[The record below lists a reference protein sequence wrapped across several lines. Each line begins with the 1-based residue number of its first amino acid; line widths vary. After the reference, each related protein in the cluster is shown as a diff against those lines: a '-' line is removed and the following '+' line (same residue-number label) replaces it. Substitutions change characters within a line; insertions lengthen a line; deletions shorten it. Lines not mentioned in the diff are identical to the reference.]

1 MRRSGGQGTLEG
13 IPVNKLDGIP
23 NALGWRLGRS
33 NSATLPRESR
43 DKKKAGSRHGWA
55 ICKTRGK
62 EMEAWGGH
70 RIFLFR
76 LLRDS
81 DGHKRTAFQATEWEC
96 PASHPNERLP
106 VPARHVSRRHCQ
118 GVKESRLIE
127 QARLWR
133 SHARL
138 PPAWS
143 FALGRTRD
151 CFAIPHRGNG
161 QRRVPLMGLE
171 RPTSGANDDS
181 IFNNRIFL
189 IR

>member
-1 MRRSGGQGTLEG
+1 MEYRTLWGGVSVVLTL
-13 IPVNKLDGIP
+13 
-23 NALGWRLGRS
+23 RLYPERV
-33 NSATLPRESR
+33 EI
-43 DKKKAGSRHGWA
+43 KKAGSRHGWA